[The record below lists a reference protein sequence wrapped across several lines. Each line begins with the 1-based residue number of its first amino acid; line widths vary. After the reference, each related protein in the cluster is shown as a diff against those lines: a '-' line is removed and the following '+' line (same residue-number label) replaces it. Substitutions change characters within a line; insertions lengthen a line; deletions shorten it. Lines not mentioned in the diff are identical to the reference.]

1 MTNQFLQSD
10 TRRPPAFCD
19 VDILLDQGKLMKLH
33 AFILLVAFGTVLA
46 IMYSRSL
53 WWTVNRLA
61 AAKRPALLILT
72 SYWLRMVVLA
82 LCFYLAMD
90 HSWDRLAATLAGF
103 FVTRTLLVRRAKEQS
118 ALAAMVQKR

>member
-1 MTNQFLQSD
+1 VHGYND
-10 TRRPPAFCD
+10 TRRFPGSGDA
-19 VDILLDQGKLMKLH
+19 DIIFDQGKLMKLH
-33 AFILLVAFGTVLA
+33 VFILLVAFGTILA
-46 IMYSRSL
+46 IMYSRAL

-72 SYWLRMVVLA
+72 SYWLRMVVLV

-118 ALAAMVQKR
+118 AFAAMVQKR